1 MAIFDTLE
9 LLGITTT
16 QLQIGIFTAI
26 IVVLAGFFWKF
37 IVVGAGILFCV
48 VVFAMPSNKA
58 GTNDAK
64 ETTEAKQEVP
74 AEFIEDCKRVAGK
87 TEKQCKV
94 LWAEGINELDEIR

>member
-16 QLQIGIFTAI
+16 QLQIGIITAI
-26 IVVLAGFFWKF
+26 IVVSAGLYWRF
-37 IVVGAGILFCV
+37 IVIGAGILFCV
-48 VVFAMPSNKA
+48 VVFAMPSNNSV
-58 GTNDAK
+58 TK

-87 TEKQCKV
+87 TEKQCKK
-94 LWAEGINELDEIR
+94 LWAEGLNELDDIQ

>member
-48 VVFAMPSNKA
+48 VVFAMPSNKSV
-58 GTNDAK
+58 TK
-64 ETTEAKQEVP
+64 ETTEVKQEVP

-87 TEKQCKV
+87 TEKQCKE